1 MKKII
6 AFFVMLVFT
15 VTVTTGCFAAEPVT
29 ENNHTQ
35 VFLLTMQ
42 VGNPIMTVNGTES
55 EIDPGRGTAP
65 IIQNGRTLV
74 PIRAIIEAMGGSVNW
89 DEETQ
94 TVLLELEGDIITLTL
109 GSTTAYFNETASTLD
124 VAPVSINDRTML
136 PVRYIAE
143 SFRFTV
149 DWDDETQTVTI
160 TKSAASD
167 TMSPT
172 APETAPDKTE
182 IEEENTEMKINVKI
196 GDKTFT
202 ATLEDNTSAYAFLE
216 MIKQEPLVIE
226 MSDYSGFEKVGSL
239 GTSLVTDDS
248 RTTTQEG
255 DIVLYNGN
263 SIVIFYGSN
272 TWSYTRLGKIDDL
285 SGFKDALG
293 SGDVTV
299 TFSKE

>member
-1 MKKII
+1 
-6 AFFVMLVFT
+6 
-15 VTVTTGCFAAEPVT
+15 
-29 ENNHTQ
+29 
-35 VFLLTMQ
+35 
-42 VGNPIMTVNGTES
+42 
-55 EIDPGRGTAP
+55 
-65 IIQNGRTLV
+65 
-74 PIRAIIEAMGGSVNW
+74 MGGSVNW

-94 TVLLELEGDIITLTL
+94 TAVLELEGDIITLTL

-160 TKSAASD
+160 TKAAASD

>member
-6 AFFVMLVFT
+6 AFFMMLVFT

-29 ENNHTQ
+29 ENDHTQ

-94 TVLLELEGDIITLTL
+94 TVLLESEGDIITLTL

-143 SFRFTV
+143 RSRY
-149 DWDDETQTVTI
+149 
-160 TKSAASD
+160 
-167 TMSPT
+167 T
-172 APETAPDKTE
+172 AD
-182 IEEENTEMKINVKI
+182 
-196 GDKTFT
+196 
-202 ATLEDNTSAYAFLE
+202 
-216 MIKQEPLVIE
+216 
-226 MSDYSGFEKVGSL
+226 
-239 GTSLVTDDS
+239 
-248 RTTTQEG
+248 
-255 DIVLYNGN
+255 
-263 SIVIFYGSN
+263 
-272 TWSYTRLGKIDDL
+272 
-285 SGFKDALG
+285 
-293 SGDVTV
+293 
-299 TFSKE
+299 